1 MIAGVTTWTFY
12 FRLYPGT
19 IKGPQIVDFLRH
31 LQRQLR
37 RTLLIIWDGRSRL
50 VQQYVE
56 TCDGAIR
63 LACLPAYA
71 PELNPAEYI
80 WGYCKE
86 HELGN
91 FCPDDFAH
99 LGCFARNRLRSMQRR
114 RTLVT
119 AFWQQTELPL

>member
-1 MIAGVTTWTFY
+1 M
-12 FRLYPGT
+12 
-19 IKGPQIVDFLRH
+19 DFLRH
-31 LQRQLR
+31 LRRQLPR
-37 RTLLIIWDGRSRL
+37 KLLIIWDGLKAYRSRL

-56 TCDGAIR
+56 ASHGAIQ
-63 LACLPAYA
+63 LAFLPPYA

-80 WGYCKE
+80 WGYYKE

-99 LGCFARNRLRSMQRR
+99 LGCFTRNRLRSMQRR

-119 AFWQQTELPL
+119 AFWQQVELPL